1 MHASLVNFFN
11 PSHVFSGGNTRIGLL
26 FLAPV
31 RRSVYHR
38 SLALLSRRPD
48 IKYAPLSEWAGL
60 TGACVLAM
68 PVSLKLRGSAQ

>member
-11 PSHVFSGGNTRIGLL
+11 PSHVFGGGITRIGSL

-31 RRSVYHR
+31 RQSVYHC
-38 SLALLSRRPD
+38 SLALLSRRLD
-48 IKYAPLSEWAGL
+48 VQYAPLSECNAL

-68 PVSLKLRGSAQ
+68 PVRLRLRGSAQ